1 MKRVVLLLVALVL
14 TLVLTLSACAAPQE
28 DAKAPIEVESLA
40 QEPEGQPAESAAPPG
55 QAPGLGRGIQNVP
68 DINVTQTYIIDSKRW
83 GDIVWTLELPM
94 SRYICYRDKLRPEV
108 FFDYVKMA
116 TDPQDDDIIDAI
128 IRNIKDTAAAKGLD
142 RKDQLSLILSFVQ
155 SIAYAEDSVT
165 TYRNEYPRYPVET
178 LFEKQGDCEDT
189 SILAT
194 AILSRMGYDVSLLLF
209 EKFDHMGVGV
219 NYYELEYGNSWIY
232 EGRRYW
238 YFDTTGGRSVGWT
251 PDEYGKTAAYVLP
264 VTD

>member
-1 MKRVVLLLVALVL
+1 MRRLVLSLVVLVFV
-14 TLVLTLSACAAPQE
+14 LSACASPQE
-28 DAKAPIEVESLA
+28 DARAPIEAESLA
-40 QEPEGQPAESAAPPG
+40 QEPQGQPAESAAPPG
-55 QAPGLGRGIQNVP
+55 QVPGLGRGIQNVP
-68 DINVTQTYIIDSKRW
+68 NINVTQTYIIDGKRW
-83 GDIVWTLELPM
+83 GEIVWTLELPM
-94 SRYICYRDKLRPEV
+94 SRYVYYREKPRPQV

-116 TDPQDDDIIDAI
+116 EDPMDDDIIDAI
-128 IRNIKDTAAAKGLD
+128 IERVKKTAAAKGLD

-189 SILAT
+189 SVLAT

-264 VTD
+264 VRN